1 MDPLV
6 FEEHSYEENELYNT
20 WVYTACAVTLAMNKP
35 LEEEDT
41 LLEDGTIETSDVEL
55 KDRFIRLMSTITFY
69 IDMGIC
75 IVIL

>member
-1 MDPLV
+1 M
-6 FEEHSYEENELYNT
+6 E
-20 WVYTACAVTLAMNKP
+20 KP

-55 KDRFIRLMSTITFY
+55 KDTFVWLMSTITFC
-69 IDMGIC
+69 IDLGIF

>member
-6 FEEHSYEENELYNT
+6 FEEHSYEENELENT
-20 WVYTACAVTLAMNKP
+20 GVYIACAVTLAMKKP

-55 KDRFIRLMSTITFY
+55 KDTF
-69 IDMGIC
+69 
-75 IVIL
+75 V